1 MEHQPPDAPLH
12 QAEASA
18 PQLVRAEKHPSVEN
32 VLRLVIDN
40 PSARNGLTADSAEAL
55 AGLIRQADADPA
67 VRAVVLTGAGDH
79 FCSGLD
85 LRDGAKVVKDGPDA
99 IRARLDRGFHAAIR
113 ALVECRKP
121 TLAVV
126 RGACVGFGFDLAL
139 ACDLKV
145 AANDALFSQSFSN
158 IGLVPDGGSSF
169 ILPRLV
175 GLGKALELF
184 LLAERLSGEEA
195 ARAGLVNRAVPAS
208 GLEALADDW
217 AGRLG
222 SGPPIAYA
230 LGKANLLAGAAG
242 GTLDEALQREKEA
255 QVRCI
260 TSKDAFSAVQAFFL
274 KKKPVFE
281 GR

>member
-1 MEHQPPDAPLH
+1 MEHQPPDAVLH
-12 QAEASA
+12 TPPAA
-18 PQLVRAEKHPSVEN
+18 PQLVRAEPHPQIPGVS
-32 VLRLVIDN
+32 RLVLDN
-40 PSARNGLTADSAEAL
+40 PGARNGLTADSAEAL
-55 AGLIRQADADPA
+55 ANLIRAADADPA
-67 VRAVVLTGAGDH
+67 VRAIVLTGAGDH

-99 IRARLDRGFHAAIR
+99 IRGRLDRGFHATIR

-139 ACDLKV
+139 ACDLKL
-145 AANDALFSQSFSN
+145 AANEAMMSQSFAN

-195 ARAGLVNRAVPAS
+195 ARAGLVNRAVPGS
-208 GLEALADDW
+208 GLDALADDW
-217 AGRLG
+217 AGRLAA
-222 SGPPIAYA
+222 GPPIAYA
-230 LGKANLLAGAAG
+230 LGKANLIAGAAG
-242 GTLDEALQREKEA
+242 GTLDDALGREKEA

-260 TSKDAFSAVQAFFL
+260 TSKDAFTAVQAFFL